1 MRRARIHIIKIVVGV
16 LIVFAVIYLLFS
28 NPDAHARAK
37 QAISARFAANAPREK
52 PVLVK
57 GQYVEEVLFQN
68 PEI

>member
-57 GQYVEEVLFQN
+57 GQYVKERDSSYS
-68 PEI
+68 